1 MAANITAA
9 QSSVDDIVLAAAL
22 AVIKAKRI
30 RHRGADAGYASLYD
44 LNKVL
49 AKLEEIYEKEKTKKL
64 LPLRFVEYSYGP
76 YSPDLERVLEE
87 LAAKGLADYVVKVHV
102 PGAPTRGVDEDYA
115 WLIIEHQLSERD
127 ADRKYVK
134 KLFKPRKK
142 PRLPRELEEMIAR
155 AVNSYIEAAARE

>member
-1 MAANITAA
+1 MSANIAA
-9 QSSVDDIVLAAAL
+9 QSSVGDIVLAAAL

-30 RHRGADAGYASLYD
+30 RGREADYASLYD

-49 AKLEEIYEKEKTKKL
+49 AKLEEIYEEEKTKKL

-87 LAAKGLADYVVKVHV
+87 LAEKGLAEYVVRVHV
-102 PGAPTRGVDEDYA
+102 PSAPARGVDNDYA
-115 WLIIEHQLSERD
+115 WLIVEHQLSERD

-142 PRLPRELEEMIAR
+142 PRLPKELEEMITR
-155 AVNSYIEAAARE
+155 AVNSYIEDNG